1 MSTRS
6 LLSTLVVSSVSAS
19 SILLGGCLATH
30 STEALDVD
38 VTLAS
43 VTLAQDCAPEG
54 AGEPGIAGD
63 CAEDAADGCGGWCTQ
78 STLQLHITA
87 SAEGTEVPFEIV
99 SVRVTDSD
107 AALVGSL
114 TTRNPR
120 VFTEDSYSP
129 WDQTIAPSDD
139 LSVTYDTSAPDWY
152 ASGARYGWGTVYH
165 VEVVVRVDG
174 VERTLQG
181 EAMREP
187 EIVT

>member
-1 MSTRS
+1 MSTRT
-6 LLSTLVVSSVSAS
+6 LLSTLVVSSVSAAS
-19 SILLGGCLATH
+19 LLSGGCLATH
-30 STEALDVD
+30 STEALEVD

-43 VTLAQDCAPEG
+43 VTLAQDCAPAG

-63 CAEDAADGCGGWCTQ
+63 CAEDSDSCGGWCQQ
-78 STLQLHITA
+78 SSLQLHITA
-87 SAEGTEVPFEIV
+87 TADGTEVPFEIV
-99 SVRVTDSD
+99 SVRVTDPD

-114 TTRNPR
+114 TTRSPR
-120 VFTEDSYSP
+120 VFTEDSYTP
-129 WDQTIAPSDD
+129 WDETIAPSDD

-152 ASGARYGWGTVYH
+152 ASGARLAWGTVYE

-174 VERTLQG
+174 VERTLHG